1 MASIQTSI
9 QLIDRV
15 SSPIQNMISAL
26 DNMCSAYME
35 VQSTM
40 DSSMDASRIMEA
52 RQQIDLAT
60 AEMAEFAQQTNRAEQ
75 EQEELTADV
84 RRTQQAMNGLG
95 DSIVGMVSAYAG
107 FQAITSLVN
116 LSDKYTQT
124 TARLNMMNQAFG
136 ESADLTQM
144 VFESAQRARG
154 SYADMADTVARF
166 GNNARDA
173 FDSTA
178 EVVAFAEIVQKH
190 FAIAGASSVEASNA
204 MIQLAQGLG
213 SGVLRGDELNSIF
226 EQAPNLIQSVA
237 DYMDVPIGK
246 IREMASE
253 GKITAQI
260 VKNAMFNSAKT
271 IDEQFASMPMTWGQ
285 VWTSVMNELYMA
297 SMPLLEVINLLAN
310 NWSIIEPIVMGV
322 VTALGLY
329 AIAMGTGKAITMAS
343 TAWTMIHTA
352 FTNGLSLA
360 TFKATVAQQ
369 GLNVALLSC
378 PITWIIAGI
387 IALIAVFYAVIGAIN
402 KFAGTSISATG
413 LIAGAFAVAGA
424 FIANIVIGLVNTV
437 ISAGVELYN
446 LIATFANFF
455 ANVFNDPVGAIVN
468 LFVGAFD
475 FIVGLVESV
484 AGMIDTILDTDLS
497 GAVAGF
503 RDKIAKGAE
512 DIIGDQKVVV
522 EKLNADDHLIDRVDY
537 GSAWDAGYNWGSN
550 LNLFGG
556 YDVGAYDATSSG
568 TGFSVPDFDE
578 LLSGV
583 GDIADATNGIAD
595 TLDITS
601 EDLKY
606 LNDIAEREVV
616 NRFTTAEIKVDMT
629 NNNNINK
636 SMDIDGVIDH
646 FVNGLNEALART
658 AEGVYA

>member
-1 MASIQTSI
+1 MATIQTSI
-9 QLIDRV
+9 QLIDKV

-40 DSSMDASRIMEA
+40 DSSMDASRIIEA
-52 RQQIDLAT
+52 RQQIDLASS
-60 AEMAEFAQQTNRAEQ
+60 EMAEFAQQANRAQ
-75 EQEELTADV
+75 HEQEELTKET
-84 RRTQQAMNGLG
+84 RETQQAMNGLG
-95 DSIVGMVSAYAG
+95 DSIIGMIGAYG
-107 FQAITSLVN
+107 GLQAISGLVN
-116 LSDKYTQT
+116 LSDQYTQT
-124 TARLNMMNQAFG
+124 TARLNLMNQAFG

-190 FAIAGASSVEASNA
+190 FAIAGASTVEASNA

-226 EQAPNLIQSVA
+226 EQAPNLIQSIA
-237 DYMDVPIGK
+237 DYMDVPVGK

-253 GKITAQI
+253 GQITAEI

-271 IDEQFASMPMTWGQ
+271 IDEQFNDMPMTWSQ
-285 VWTSVMNELYMA
+285 VWIGVMNELYMA

-310 NWSIIEPIVMGV
+310 NWSILEPIVVGV
-322 VTALGLY
+322 ATAVGLYATALG
-329 AIAMGTGKAITMAS
+329 IAKGIMMAH

-352 FTNGLSLA
+352 FTTAWSTA
-360 TFKATVAQQ
+360 TFSATVAQQ

-378 PITWIIAGI
+378 PWTWVAIGI
-387 IALIAVFYAVIGAIN
+387 IALIAVFYAVIAVIN
-402 KFAGTSISATG
+402 KFTGTSISATG
-413 LIAGAFAVAGA
+413 AIAGAFAVAGA
-424 FIANIVIGLVNTV
+424 FIANTVIGLVNT
-437 ISAGVELYN
+437 IIGIGVELHN

-455 ANVFNDPVGAIVN
+455 ANVFNDPVGAIIN
-468 LFVGAFD
+468 LFIGMFD
-475 FIVGLVESV
+475 FIVGIVESV
-484 AGMIDTILDTDLS
+484 AGMIDTILGSDLS
-497 GAVAGF
+497 GAIAGF
-503 RDKIAKGAE
+503 RNKIAKGAE
-512 DIIGDQKVVV
+512 DIVGDQKVVM
-522 EKLNADDHLIDRVDY
+522 ETISAGDYKFDRIDY
-537 GSAWDAGYNWGSN
+537 GTTWNKGYDWGA
-550 LNLFGG
+550 NLFGG
-556 YDVGAYDATSSG
+556 YEAPSYDATS
-568 TGFSVPDFDE
+568 TDTFAVPAIEE

-583 GDIADATNGIAD
+583 GDIADATGSIAD
-595 TLDITS
+595 TLEVTS
-601 EDLKY
+601 EDLKH
-606 LNDIAEREVV
+606 LNDIAEREVI